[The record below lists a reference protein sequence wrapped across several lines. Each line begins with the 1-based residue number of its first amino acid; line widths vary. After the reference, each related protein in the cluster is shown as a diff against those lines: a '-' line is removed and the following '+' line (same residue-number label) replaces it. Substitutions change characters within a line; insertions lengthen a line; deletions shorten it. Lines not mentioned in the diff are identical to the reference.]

1 VAIRCPKDLE
11 ARNRP
16 NDVLDD
22 GVVAAIGRAP
32 LNHLFIFF
40 FRDQALS
47 AERFF
52 AFARRF
58 A

>member
-1 VAIRCPKDLE
+1 LE